1 MVKTIQSINKK
12 IQNLNLSVFTV
23 AVGVFLISYFLLFVY
38 PVFHLTGKMEYFQYL
53 KNLPASGEDLR
64 WTIQSINFKGEYIEL
79 MYSPLSNMFFH
90 LFDKV
95 SFKII
100 YVLFSAFSVITLTFN
115 ILVLPQKLGQ
125 QKSNL
130 LVAMIFVLALFS
142 YPFQFEIERGQWD
155 VIIIFF
161 VFFAIYCYHNN
172 KLALAF
178 AFFSFAIQLKL
189 YPVIFIF
196 AFVKDFRNLKKIFY
210 DWSILFLINFVLL
223 FIKGYQT
230 FISYVLG
237 TVDYV
242 DKPFLW
248 FGNISVSSFVHG
260 LNLPSYFIPL
270 FFAVYLSCL
279 GYVVFK
285 SRKNNISGNNPTLIL
300 ILTIGAIILTN
311 TSHDYRI
318 SILFPA
324 IVYLLLYETKIN
336 SLNDIVFFIILF
348 GAFFYLCF
356 SYSAFSYL
364 SLFKDIKFILMNK
377 FSAIFILLIF
387 ITLRFRKQ
395 VGYTLP

>member
-1 MVKTIQSINKK
+1 
-12 IQNLNLSVFTV
+12 
-23 AVGVFLISYFLLFVY
+23 
-38 PVFHLTGKMEYFQYL
+38 
-53 KNLPASGEDLR
+53 
-64 WTIQSINFKGEYIEL
+64 
-79 MYSPLSNMFFH
+79 
-90 LFDKV
+90 
-95 SFKII
+95 
-100 YVLFSAFSVITLTFN
+100 
-115 ILVLPQKLGQ
+115 
-125 QKSNL
+125 
-130 LVAMIFVLALFS
+130 
-142 YPFQFEIERGQWD
+142 
-155 VIIIFF
+155 
-161 VFFAIYCYHNN
+161 
-172 KLALAF
+172 
-178 AFFSFAIQLKL
+178 
-189 YPVIFIF
+189 
-196 AFVKDFRNLKKIFY
+196 
-210 DWSILFLINFVLL
+210 
-223 FIKGYQT
+223 
-230 FISYVLG
+230 
-237 TVDYV
+237 
-242 DKPFLW
+242 
-248 FGNISVSSFVHG
+248 
-260 LNLPSYFIPL
+260 
-270 FFAVYLSCL
+270 L